1 MNRRRF
7 LFEGA
12 VMGLAALA
20 PAVAFSQEQLAEPF
34 RRVGPNREE
43 AGSILVFFQFSCP
56 ACKASH
62 NLLDHWGRSLPP
74 TLRFQFV
81 PVVYPD
87 LGVIASARAWI
98 AASRLGREAQSA
110 FERAAYA
117 RIQSSRENPI
127 EPATWS
133 RVARDAGI
141 PHETYARAWEA
152 VRREDVEVLG
162 DLFLRSDI
170 RETPSVLLDGRYV
183 VTPDNVQGD
192 ERLFVQ
198 LLNGVASAV
207 LEGRSL

>member
-7 LFEGA
+7 LFEGSL
-12 VMGLAALA
+12 MGLAALA
-20 PAVAFSQEQLAEPF
+20 PTFAFSQEQLTEPF

-43 AGSILVFFQFSCP
+43 AGSVLVFFQFTCP
-56 ACKASH
+56 ACRASH
-62 NLLDHWGRSLPP
+62 NLLERWGRSLPP
-74 TLRFQFV
+74 ALRFQFV

-87 LGVIASARAWI
+87 LGAIASARAWI
-98 AASRLGREAQSA
+98 AASRLGQEAQSA

-117 RIQSSRENPI
+117 RIQSSQENPV
-127 EPATWS
+127 ESTTWA
-133 RVARDAGI
+133 RVARDAGVA
-141 PHETYARAWEA
+141 HESYARSWAS
-152 VRREDVEVLG
+152 VGREDVEL
-162 DLFLRSDI
+162 LAELLIRSDI